1 MEVVSEIADRV
12 PFFLCHSFGPL
23 AVSWYI
29 IVQDLDKRAHLIGI
43 AEQPVQKKQVWVRA
57 QDLEEVIAN

>member
-12 PFFLCHSFGPL
+12 PFFLCHSFRPS
-23 AVSWYI
+23 AVSRYI

-43 AEQPVQKKQVWVRA
+43 AEQPVQKKREWVRS
-57 QDLEEVIAN
+57 QHLEQVITN

>member
-12 PFFLCHSFGPL
+12 PFFLCHSFGPS
-23 AVSWYI
+23 AVSRYI

-43 AEQPVQKKQVWVRA
+43 AEQPVSEKAGMGQGSGYGKGHR
-57 QDLEEVIAN
+57 

>member
-12 PFFLCHSFGPL
+12 PFFLCHSLGPL

>member
-12 PFFLCHSFGPL
+12 PFFLCNSFGPS
-23 AVSWYI
+23 AVSLYI

-43 AEQPVQKKQVWVRA
+43 AEQPVQKKREWVRF
-57 QDLEEVIAN
+57 QHLEQVITN